1 MAGTGTFGASFQ
13 TEKAELVPYTDMSRL
28 IPDSFQPANPIAR
41 VHAWKAL
48 SGEASTMNLLT
59 HHSVYAAIMEQA
71 EAALPNETGGFLL
84 GQAAF
89 DPESGSWYNWIDE
102 VVPIKPAEANP
113 VHFSFSWRDVDQVR
127 AHRERE
133 KKSLIGW
140 YHTHPGLGIFLSD
153 TDLQKTHQQLFN
165 EVFQVALVYDP
176 VSGCA
181 GYFFREASGLLDA
194 GIANWREFQL
204 IKLRMDSEPDVDSRT
219 VQPDAGTKPE

>member
-1 MAGTGTFGASFQ
+1 
-13 TEKAELVPYTDMSRL
+13 MSRL
-28 IPDSFQPANPIAR
+28 IQDTFQAANPIAR
-41 VHAWKAL
+41 IHAWKAP

-84 GQAAF
+84 GQAGF
-89 DPESGSWYNWIDE
+89 DAESGSWYNWIDE
-102 VVPIKPAEANP
+102 VVLIKPAEANP
-113 VHFSFSWRDVDQVR
+113 VHFSFSWKDVDQVR

-133 KKSLIGW
+133 DKALIGW

-165 EVFQVALVYDP
+165 EIFQVALVYDP

-181 GYFFREASGLLDA
+181 GYFFREASGVLDA

-204 IKLRMDSEPDVDSRT
+204 IKLHMDSEPDVDSQT
-219 VQPDAGTKPE
+219 VQPDAGTAPL